1 MNSHG
6 KDCLAP
12 GRLKLANPSQCKEN
26 KTMRPAFKK
35 NIFYGLAAG
44 LCLSVWV
51 WISILIPP
59 IQSPDEYQ
67 HLYRAYLLSNNHWLL
82 QANEPGQRQQAPW
95 HFVQRGGDIDSG
107 LIAFK
112 DAHWPLVLDPHRQLS
127 KMEQD
132 AVSRIEWQHTSQFEK
147 MPGAGYYFPL
157 VYGPQALGLLT
168 GRWLGLSVHQSYW
181 FCRAYTSIA
190 CVLLLVA
197 AIRMWRPP
205 PLAWALLLL
214 PMTVFQWLSPT
225 IDGLT
230 TSMAVLTLSL
240 FVRICVSQTRP
251 PPPLL
256 MGMVIAIFLLTT
268 TRTHLLPML
277 ALPYFLAWRYRSWR
291 VFLGALFLSL
301 TVLAW
306 LVFAIT
312 STQDDRVQHAVSSGA
327 ALWHYISHPQKF
339 LGMVWTSLSHPATF
353 DFYTRSFIGILGWL
367 NVVLPEKAY
376 TIIWTGLGLCSLWT
390 FNRFGPKTG
399 WSSSCRWLLAFLA
412 LSATGLVFLAMLTTW
427 TPADSPRIE
436 GVQGR
441 YFIVPA
447 IMLAYASM
455 GSGPSNTRFSH
466 SVTRIL
472 LGIYGMACMGALL
485 LALLA
490 RYD

>member
-1 MNSHG
+1 MSRTFG
-6 KDCLAP
+6 K
-12 GRLKLANPSQCKEN
+12 K
-26 KTMRPAFKK
+26 
-35 NIFYGLAAG
+35 IFYSLAAG
-44 LCLSVWV
+44 LFLCVGF

-67 HLYRAYLLSNNHWLL
+67 HLYRAYLLSKNHWLL
-82 QANEPGQRQQAPW
+82 QATEKDQRHQDLW
-95 HFVQRGGDIDSG
+95 HFGQRGGNIDLG

-112 DAHWPLVLDPHRQLS
+112 DAHWPLVLDPHRRLS
-127 KMEQD
+127 EIEQD
-132 AVSRIEWQHTSQFEK
+132 AASRIEWQHTSQFER

-157 VYGPQALGLLT
+157 IYGPQALGLLT
-168 GRWLGLSVHQSYW
+168 GRWLDLSVLHSYW

-190 CVLLLVA
+190 CVLLLIA

-230 TSMAVLTLSL
+230 TSLAVLTLSL
-240 FVRICVSQTRP
+240 FVRICASQTRASTR
-251 PPPLL
+251 LL
-256 MGMVIAIFLLTT
+256 IGMSIAIFLLTT

-277 ALPYFLAWRYRSWR
+277 ALPYFIGWRHRSWR

-312 STQDDRVQHAVSSGA
+312 STQDDRVQHAASSGA
-327 ALWHYISHPQKF
+327 TLWQYILHPKE
-339 LGMVWTSLSHPATF
+339 LAGMVWASLSHPATF
-353 DFYTRSFIGILGWL
+353 DFYQRSFIGILGWL

-376 TIIWTGLGLCSLWT
+376 VIIWAGLVLCYLWT
-390 FNRFGPKTG
+390 FNRFGPKAG
-399 WSSSCRWLLAFLA
+399 WSSSCRLLLAFLA
-412 LSATGLVFLAMLTTW
+412 LSSIGLVFLAMLTTW
-427 TPADSPRIE
+427 TPANSPRIE

-466 SVTRIL
+466 SVSRTL
-472 LGIYGMACMGALL
+472 FGIYGMTCIGALL